1 MRGNLHVM
9 QALAA
14 CGLLVVCVMLQ
25 PRHKEVALFQRSA
38 GSRALAADNRQSRAT
53 LQTLTADS
61 VSPEALGESD
71 GVDDTDP
78 PPQDILAI
86 QGAQAG
92 SIMGLDYMETSA
104 AATAAAAAAAA
115 PELIPLMALRQRYPQ
130 LRTVD
135 APFRL
140 AGYTV
145 PGSSYDGT
153 QPSADPWTG
162 DPSLMRVMTKGHAS
176 SSSSASS
183 PSSPSSDATEAD
195 YGKRRSAAQAGE
207 VQRAA
212 RGPQSLYYK
221 ADEQQARDAYLAR
234 HPRQAQM
241 VYTYHLHVYIHTYTY
256 IHTYMCI
263 HTYTHTHTHTHTHRR
278 RRRRRTTRRGRRA
291 TRSSLFT
298 TKQQGSRRA
307 TRTLYQRCVTYEEE
321 DACRSCVIY
330 DKGV

>member
-25 PRHKEVALFQRSA
+25 PRHKEVVLFQRSA
-38 GSRALAADNRQSRAT
+38 GSRALAADDRQSRAT
-53 LQTLTADS
+53 LQALTADS

-71 GVDDTDP
+71 GMDDNDP

-145 PGSSYDGT
+145 PGSSYDRT
-153 QPSADPWTG
+153 RPSADPWTG
-162 DPSLMRVMTKGHAS
+162 DPSLMRVVTTGHAS
-176 SSSSASS
+176 SSSSTSS
-183 PSSPSSDATEAD
+183 PSSRSSDATEAD
-195 YGKRRSAAQAGE
+195 YGKSRSAARADE

-221 ADEQQARDAYLAR
+221 AEEQQARDAYLAR

-241 VYTYHLHVYIHTYTY
+241 VYMRV
-256 IHTYMCI
+256 
-263 HTYTHTHTHTHTHRR
+263 R
-278 RRRRRTTRRGRRA
+278 
-291 TRSSLFT
+291 
-298 TKQQGSRRA
+298 
-307 TRTLYQRCVTYEEE
+307 E
-321 DACRSCVIY
+321 
-330 DKGV
+330 